1 MLWNILYK
9 NNGNVQYIVSCK
21 NNTVNTSYCVQQ
33 NKLMLLSDC
42 AVCGKK
48 NQASLKIK
56 ELVD

>member
-1 MLWNILYK
+1 MEMYNTLSVVKTILW
-9 NNGNVQYIVSCK
+9 
-21 NNTVNTSYCVQQ
+21 NTSYCVTKTIQ